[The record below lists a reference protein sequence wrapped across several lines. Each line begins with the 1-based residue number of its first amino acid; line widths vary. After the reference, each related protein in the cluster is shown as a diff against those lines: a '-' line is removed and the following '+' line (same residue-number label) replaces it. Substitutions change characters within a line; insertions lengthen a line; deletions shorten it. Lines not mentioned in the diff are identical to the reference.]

1 MGGRAGRTGMQ
12 TADEMPN
19 VLVRVRVVLC
29 DVRQV
34 TGGGE
39 VQVTLSDA
47 ACTGHAIEA
56 LVRFMYA
63 GKLRVE
69 GAVDLVQL
77 FRVARHLQV
86 ASLQEAAEDGL
97 LAMLSANT
105 CAHLLVLAKGEGCGR
120 VLDGCHVYAL
130 QNFEA
135 VAASSGFV
143 NVDDSLVEA
152 LVRRCVCGGG
162 GGTRGRG
169 GLGGGGGGRSHGQ
182 FVHSL
187 PFGMRT
193 HDSVCVCVC
202 VCVCV
207 YVCVCVC
214 ACVRAYAC
222 ACCPHT

>member
-1 MGGRAGRTGMQ
+1 MGGRVWGGVRAGSTDTQ
-12 TADEMPN
+12 TANEMPN
-19 VLVRVRVVLC
+19 LLARVRSVFVIH
-29 DVRQV
+29 VRQV

-47 ACTGHAIEA
+47 ACTGKAIEA

-97 LAMLSANT
+97 LAMLSAST
-105 CAHLLVLAKGEGCGR
+105 CAHLLMLAKGEGCPR

-135 VAASSGFV
+135 VAASSGFLD
-143 NVDDSLVEA
+143 VDDSLVEA
-152 LVRRCVCGGG
+152 LVRRCVWRRRWC
-162 GGTRGRG
+162 
-169 GLGGGGGGRSHGQ
+169 
-182 FVHSL
+182 
-187 PFGMRT
+187 
-193 HDSVCVCVC
+193 
-202 VCVCV
+202 
-207 YVCVCVC
+207 Y
-214 ACVRAYAC
+214 
-222 ACCPHT
+222 